1 MLDFLS
7 LIIDTVGDFFI
18 FFKDDTEK
26 AWIRLLCKIGSSA
39 VILAGLVC
47 MIINDVLGWVLVVAG
62 FVLLIV
68 SDNLFRKHMKQ
79 KKT

>member
-1 MLDFLS
+1 
-7 LIIDTVGDFFI
+7 
-18 FFKDDTEK
+18 
-26 AWIRLLCKIGSSA
+26 
-39 VILAGLVC
+39 

-62 FVLLIV
+62 IVLLIV